1 MLLPYEHKESEKA
14 LSQEKSMYLLVNS
27 HSIESIIHNIDPAIL
42 GSQNKEGH
50 QSLQHIKQS

>member
-1 MLLPYEHKESEKA
+1 
-14 LSQEKSMYLLVNS
+14 MYLLVNS

-50 QSLQHIKQS
+50 QSLQHKKQSRCGAGASGRQEKKYCGFML